1 MDDNTDISNLVS
13 NIFADKI
20 NIGILCSLY
29 DKNLCANTISSI
41 LNLEINELDRRL
53 EILVQ
58 YNILTKIQNDS
69 DVLYYLK
76 EPKVCDSI
84 IMLKDALYKSIITK
98 K

>member
-1 MDDNTDISNLVS
+1 MDDNGDISNIVS
-13 NIFADKI
+13 KIFADKI

-29 DKNLCANTISSI
+29 DKNLCASAISSI
-41 LNLEINELDRRL
+41 LNMEIDELERHL

-69 DVLYYLK
+69 DISYYLK

-84 IMLKDALYKSIITK
+84 LMLKDALYKSIITK
-98 K
+98 